1 MRTKVLRTDY
11 SLRTN
16 LAHREFAHQPPVHI
30 HETDFGELPGVT
42 RNNNVAGVIQTLAD
56 ILNVPPVKVV
66 SVVAETKL
74 DAPDGVMEVMTRDS
88 RAVVIASTQC
98 NDI

>member
-1 MRTKVLRTDY
+1 M
-11 SLRTN
+11 
-16 LAHREFAHQPPVHI
+16 
-30 HETDFGELPGVT
+30 
-42 RNNNVAGVIQTLAD
+42 
-56 ILNVPPVKVV
+56 NVPPVKVV